1 MLSIIREEL
10 NVAIYCRLSREDGDT
25 GESSSIKTQREI
37 LVDYANKNNWNVYNI
52 YTDDGYSGGNFN
64 RPGWKAL
71 INDVETGII
80 DVVMTKDLSRL
91 GRNYIEA
98 GYYTEEYFPEKGVRF
113 IALNDNYD
121 SEKEDNDLTPF
132 MNIINQWY
140 LKDLSKKVKQSN
152 HNRMKKGL
160 LPKNISIPFY
170 GFKLNDKNERVIC
183 EETARVVRKIFEL
196 YLTSKSPAKIVQYL
210 FENKIPT
217 PAYYNYLT
225 YGYNPKEWINA
236 TDEKKYTW
244 HRNIITKIISSEEYI
259 GHLILNKKTTI
270 SYKTHKRVN
279 TKSDKKYYF
288 ENVTDQIID
297 EDTFNKAQ
305 EIRKNRI
312 FQEVPVDINRYK
324 NLVYCG
330 CCGKP
335 LALKHMKA
343 YPQYRTKE
351 SYSYACRKQ
360 PNNPC
365 DNRLGVRIEMLDKV
379 IFDAVEKMIAKCLRE
394 KENLRE
400 YAQKYHYKGSKKNST
415 VDDTELEKL
424 KARNNKLDI
433 LIQRLFE
440 KNAEGG
446 IPKETYLRM
455 MDSYNEEFEN
465 NKLRIE
471 ELKKKLASLN
481 KEKDYVKLTNKF
493 IERIEEAEKLEIN
506 RDVLLSLIDKIYIYK
521 TKDELIVQILYH
533 YIPEMLEDYFDG
545 K

>member
-270 SYKTHKRVN
+270 S
-279 TKSDKKYYF
+279 
-288 ENVTDQIID
+288 
-297 EDTFNKAQ
+297 
-305 EIRKNRI
+305 
-312 FQEVPVDINRYK
+312 
-324 NLVYCG
+324 
-330 CCGKP
+330 
-335 LALKHMKA
+335 
-343 YPQYRTKE
+343 
-351 SYSYACRKQ
+351 
-360 PNNPC
+360 
-365 DNRLGVRIEMLDKV
+365 
-379 IFDAVEKMIAKCLRE
+379 
-394 KENLRE
+394 
-400 YAQKYHYKGSKKNST
+400 
-415 VDDTELEKL
+415 
-424 KARNNKLDI
+424 
-433 LIQRLFE
+433 
-440 KNAEGG
+440 
-446 IPKETYLRM
+446 
-455 MDSYNEEFEN
+455 
-465 NKLRIE
+465 
-471 ELKKKLASLN
+471 
-481 KEKDYVKLTNKF
+481 
-493 IERIEEAEKLEIN
+493 
-506 RDVLLSLIDKIYIYK
+506 
-521 TKDELIVQILYH
+521 
-533 YIPEMLEDYFDG
+533 
-545 K
+545 